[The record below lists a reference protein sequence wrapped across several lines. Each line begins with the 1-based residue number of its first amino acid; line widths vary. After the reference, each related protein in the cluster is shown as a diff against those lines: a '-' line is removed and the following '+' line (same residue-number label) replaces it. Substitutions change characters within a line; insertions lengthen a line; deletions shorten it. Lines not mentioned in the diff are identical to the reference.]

1 MTARHMP
8 VLVGAGTAMRR
19 EEDYTKALEPLDLM
33 IEAVSKAGADCGNP
47 ALLADVGRIAVPRGR
62 WRYRNPSGA
71 IAAAIGAAH
80 AQTLLSTVGVL
91 QQSLIASACEDI
103 ANGTIDSAIIA
114 GADAGYRI
122 LRARISGN
130 RAPEREQDD
139 DPDVLLQPADELR
152 HEAEAAA
159 GLQMPVGLYALAE
172 SARRA
177 QSGRSI
183 DEHRAHLARVY
194 ARFSEIAAQNP
205 DAWNREAKSAPEIME
220 AGRHNP
226 MQAFPYTR
234 FHCST
239 WNVDQAAALLLC
251 SEAKAD
257 ALGIAEAQRIYPVA
271 SAESGHM
278 MPLSARA
285 DIAQCI
291 GAQLAA
297 EALYRHT
304 QIAPD
309 EIDLVELYS
318 CFPIAVECFAEAARI
333 PADRDLTITGGM
345 AFAGGPYNNY
355 FFQATAKAAQL
366 LKADLGVEVAFADV
380 GGWDTHVNQG
390 GATGQLANRFRDF
403 ADSIAALVTDLGDR
417 MGDVTILTV
426 SEFGRMAR
434 QNGNG
439 GTDHGHAGAMLAIG
453 GNVRGGRVHG
463 RWPGLAREQLFEG
476 RDLALTTD
484 FRSVFSELVTGHLG
498 AARTDA
504 LFPGFDGPPGI
515 GLLG

>member
-1 MTARHMP
+1 MTARHVP

-19 EEDYTKALEPLDLM
+19 EEDYAKALEPLDLM
-33 IEAVSKAGADCGNP
+33 IEAVRKAGADCGNP

-71 IAAAIGAAH
+71 IAAAIGATH
-80 AQTLLSTVGVL
+80 AQTVLSTVGVL

-122 LRARISGN
+122 LRAKISGN
-130 RAPEREQDD
+130 RASEREQDD

-177 QSGRSI
+177 KSGRSI

-205 DAWNREAKSAPEIME
+205 DAWNREAKSAAEIME

-257 ALGIAEAQRIYPVA
+257 ALGIAKAQRIYPVA

-297 EALYRHT
+297 EVLYRHT

-366 LKADLGVEVAFADV
+366 LKAGEGRNALLSCVSGIMTKQAFALWSVDRPDRSFARLDVTDEVAARSEEREVLLDYAGPGTVAGCTVIHGRGGDHQAVLLIDTGEGRRAIVTSEDPAVIASIETEEWV
-380 GGWDTHVNQG
+380 G
-390 GATGQLANRFRDF
+390 R
-403 ADSIAALVTDLGDR
+403 SVT
-417 MGDVTILTV
+417 
-426 SEFGRMAR
+426 
-434 QNGNG
+434 
-439 GTDHGHAGAMLAIG
+439 AIG
-453 GNVRGGRVHG
+453 GR
-463 RWPGLAREQLFEG
+463 LA
-476 RDLALTTD
+476 A
-484 FRSVFSELVTGHLG
+484 
-498 AARTDA
+498 
-504 LFPGFDGPPGI
+504 
-515 GLLG
+515 